1 MNKVEFFGISGSGK
15 TFFKTNIESKLK
27 EKKIITYSYKQAIE
41 EFLPYNER
49 NTLNYLLLKVFFFFR
64 KNNHKNFTLKNNI
77 PSTNIHK
84 KTLFQGLK
92 KFFFKIYEQN
102 LDNIF
107 KKNKEKKFS
116 RITLDLIRKSNFS
129 KKNKLIFIR
138 WFKEEIVA
146 NYLINKNLNK
156 GQIIIDSEGFIQRLF
171 IYLYKKKNKKQIAN
185 LYLRYCPMPSLLIV
199 MEKKMIK
206 KKVFSNKEFN
216 MDYKEL
222 LKIYEIS
229 LKILN
234 RNKKLKIIYK
244 KNFKL
249 SYLQI

>member
-64 KNNHKNFTLKNNI
+64 KNTHKNFYFKNNI

-84 KTLFQGLK
+84 KSLFQGLK

-102 LDNIF
+102 LHNIF